1 MERNS
6 FLAWVRRAAA
16 AGRLTDPGTETPTE
30 PPADTA
36 DLVARF
42 RVGLEALGGEVHEPE
57 AASVAEVV
65 AGLLRDADADSFL
78 SWDAEHLPVPGILDA
93 LAAHGYRR
101 RDDVV
106 PDTPEGRR
114 EHQLEYIDC
123 AVGLTG
129 AEAGLAE
136 SGSIV
141 VSSGPGRPRMAS
153 LIPETHIALLRRDD
167 LWPSL
172 AHWIAANPDAP
183 AAPANW
189 TIITGPSR
197 TADIEQVL
205 TRGVH
210 GPRDV
215 HVVLI

>member
-1 MERNS
+1 MERDS
-6 FLAWVRRAAA
+6 FLAWVSRAAA
-16 AGRLTDPGTETPTE
+16 AGRLTDPGTESPAE
-30 PPADTA
+30 PPADA
-36 DLVARF
+36 GDLVARF
-42 RVGLEALGGEVHEPE
+42 RTGLEALGGEVHEPD
-57 AASVAEVV
+57 AAETPAVV
-65 AGLLRDADADSFL
+65 AGLMRDAGAEWFL
-78 SWDAEHLPVPGILDA
+78 SWDGAHLPVPGILDS
-93 LAAHGYRR
+93 LAERGLER

-106 PDTPEGRR
+106 PEDAGRR
-114 EHQLEYIDC
+114 RDHQLGYFDC

-141 VSSGPGRPRMAS
+141 VSSGAGRSRMAS

-183 AAPANW
+183 AEPANW
-189 TIITGPSR
+189 TIVTGPSR

-210 GPRDV
+210 GPREV
-215 HVVLI
+215 HVVVI